1 MEIVVCVHQ
10 IDEASSPGAGGMWR
24 WAVHVGRDFADRAS
38 CLNAGAT
45 DTEWDATHVGQAVA
59 VAAAKVAER
68 CGQLEL
74 TDEPTTVVLDHDPC
88 VRPWPLLK
96 VEDY

>member
-1 MEIVVCVHQ
+1 M
-10 IDEASSPGAGGMWR
+10 
-24 WAVHVGRDFADRAS
+24 
-38 CLNAGAT
+38 
-45 DTEWDATHVGQAVA
+45 VGQAVA

-68 CGQLEL
+68 CGRLEL

-88 VRPWPLLK
+88 GEPWPMLK

>member
-1 MEIVVCVHQ
+1 VPECRRRRHRSGKRRRI
-10 IDEASSPGAGGMWR
+10 
-24 WAVHVGRDFADRAS
+24 
-38 CLNAGAT
+38 
-45 DTEWDATHVGQAVA
+45 GQAVA

-68 CGQLEL
+68 CGRLEL